1 MSPLLLYALRI
12 QTGEGDMQIRDEQDV
27 IRIEDALHYDDVMVM
42 VGDPDT
48 GRPLLTLSVT
58 KEGTGIIEYEPK
70 DLAAGI
76 VQLNRILAQATRGQ
90 VPADEVRT
98 IS

>member
-1 MSPLLLYALRI
+1 
-12 QTGEGDMQIRDEQDV
+12 MQIRDEEDKL
-27 IRIEDALHYDDVMVM
+27 RLADALRHDDVMVM

-58 KEGTGIIEYEPK
+58 RNGDGLIEYEPG

-76 VQLNRILAQATRGQ
+76 VQLNKVLSELSRGE
-90 VPADEVRT
+90 VPQTDIRVT
-98 IS
+98 P

>member
-1 MSPLLLYALRI
+1 
-12 QTGEGDMQIRDEQDV
+12 MQIIDEDDK
-27 IRIEDALHYDDVMVM
+27 IRVEDALRHDDVMVM

-58 KEGTGIIEYEPK
+58 RNGDGLIEYEPG

-76 VQLNRILAQATRGQ
+76 RQLNKILSQATRGE
-90 VPADEVRT
+90 VPAEDIRVT
-98 IS
+98 P